1 MNRSQPSALKKEI
14 YKDGII
20 EGLLRA
26 QAALA
31 EVFKQHIKEAISL
44 HDKTLEEV
52 AYFFAIVTL
61 HRLDHLMEEV
71 QNAYA
76 EDYSL

>member
-31 EVFKQHIKEAISL
+31 ELFKQHGKEAISL

-52 AYFFAIVTL
+52 ASFFGVVTL
-61 HRLDHLMEEV
+61 RRLDHLIEEV
-71 QNAYA
+71 QNAYS
-76 EDYSL
+76 ED